1 MGNEREILIGIAG
14 FMLSIYGGVKEE
26 LLFIVTGLLVI
37 LLNIYLIV
45 SEQQN
50 DLDTL
55 KRQMNT
61 NLEIKKIWHELE
73 KIKDGRKKQ

>member
-1 MGNEREILIGIAG
+1 MGNERDILIGIAG
-14 FMLSIYGGVKEE
+14 FILSMYGGVKEE
-26 LLFIVTGLLVI
+26 LFFIVAGILVL

-61 NLEIKKIWHELE
+61 HLEIKKIWHELE
-73 KIKDGRKKQ
+73 NIKYGRKK